1 MNIVGVSA
9 CTVGIAHTYMAADAI
24 TKAGEKIGDTV
35 HMETQGTIGIE
46 HELTEEQIA
55 AADIVILTVDVTI
68 AGEDRFAGKK
78 IVKVPTAMAIKS
90 PNKLVAKLHEVAGM

>member
-55 AADIVILTVDVTI
+55 AADIVILAVDVTI